1 MPTRARPDLER
12 FQYWQGQTLAS
23 RDFTSQ
29 LAVDAELRAWHA
41 RSLHRAAGIA
51 WGFDVSE
58 PLGGGGGGDVSAD
71 THITVKCGVAYDCEG
86 RELVLQSERS
96 LKVPTLGDARQLTL
110 FVRLAADHCGCHDH
124 GAGGA
129 PDPFCRG
136 GSGGSASGGA
146 STGSGHAL
154 QDALTFSWESR
165 DVPTNHRGIPLAR
178 LIAADAGGLAHDPDF
193 RAPHTR
199 ALARPRLA
207 TGETV
212 HGNTP
217 WEPWREAII
226 DVTGGVRE
234 LIVGVQ
240 TRVDTS
246 AAGFTAAPCYFA
258 TLEGGTS
265 SLLDDEFAPAFFT
278 SIADPSADGF
288 TFRLLMQGL
297 ARRRLIVAA
306 GWSRVTD
313 LSLSAGAPTKL
324 TVNTAGAF
332 RAGDTVARVSP
343 RSRLGVG
350 LTDVDDAEITLA
362 EPIAGLKAGMTLAV
376 AYPPATARVTQ
387 VSEQELATAVDVDD
401 VANAEAG
408 DLIVRIADE
417 AAQLKTAAIEAI
429 NGNTFTLT
437 SSIQGLADGD
447 ELGSARPAD
456 AVLVSKAT
464 TKNKVMTVVLA
475 KPDAAAK
482 DDIIL
487 RLSKTGVPLATF
499 VKEVTDAGTVLTAP
513 IKGLKKGDSIAVVT
527 RRHMVSAVAQVTRA
541 MQVDVDHPELFRKG
555 DVVARLA
562 ADGTTS
568 APSTIENISGGRLG
582 LTPAIPDLVKN
593 DLLLRAEPRSSKLP
607 YTATVVSAIEQGGR
621 TFVGV
626 DRVTGAA
633 AGDVIGDVTPGAS
646 VSSRALWSVE
656 SAGVTTLVLDAIG
669 TGLAAGDVIGSIAFA
684 DAVVVESFD
693 QAEPEVITLTEERD
707 PRPDALIGPL
717 AHFVETSTTSIVL
730 VVAGDQVTLDR
741 PLPELKVGELVG
753 PASLTPQQPR
763 IRLESLEDVRPGQ
776 QISVTAHD
784 LNRGRLATALLRV
797 ANIDPTLKAVVLT
810 PVQPSITHRFRPE
823 TMLAAVTYNANFAAG
838 FAAFARRQG
847 LYVGWL
853 GCQQENAAPDFCPGV
868 VPDDDAECSCGGDAS
883 AASRTSQ
890 TSRTSRASRTSNAA
904 VRRRR

>member
-1 MPTRARPDLER
+1 VI
-12 FQYWQGQTLAS
+12 
-23 RDFTSQ
+23 DFS
-29 LAVDAELRAWHA
+29 
-41 RSLHRAAGIA
+41 
-51 WGFDVSE
+51 
-58 PLGGGGGGDVSAD
+58 
-71 THITVKCGVAYDCEG
+71 
-86 RELVLQSERS
+86 
-96 LKVPTLGDARQLTL
+96 
-110 FVRLAADHCGCHDH
+110 
-124 GAGGA
+124 
-129 PDPFCRG
+129 
-136 GSGGSASGGA
+136 
-146 STGSGHAL
+146 
-154 QDALTFSWESR
+154 
-165 DVPTNHRGIPLAR
+165 
-178 LIAADAGGLAHDPDF
+178 
-193 RAPHTR
+193 
-199 ALARPRLA
+199 
-207 TGETV
+207 
-212 HGNTP
+212 
-217 WEPWREAII
+217 
-226 DVTGGVRE
+226 GGVRD

-240 TRVDTS
+240 TRVDTA

-258 TLEGGTS
+258 TVEGGTIG
-265 SLLDDEFAPAFFT
+265 LLDDEFAPAFFT
-278 SIADPSADGF
+278 SIADASADGF

-313 LSLSAGAPTKL
+313 LTLSTGAPTKL
-324 TVNTAGAF
+324 TVNNAGAF

-343 RSRLGVG
+343 RSRLGVK
-350 LTDVDDAEITLA
+350 LEDVDEAEITLA

-387 VSEQELATAVDVDD
+387 VSEQELTTAVDVDD
-401 VANAEAG
+401 VAGVEAG
-408 DLIVRIADE
+408 DVIVRITDDP
-417 AAQLKTAAIEAI
+417 AQLKTAAIETI
-429 NGNTFTLT
+429 SGNTLTLT

-447 ELGSARPAD
+447 EIGSARPAD
-456 AVLVSKAT
+456 AVLVNKAT

-482 DDIIL
+482 DDIII
-487 RLSKTGVPLATF
+487 RLSNTGEALATF
-499 VKEVTDAGTVLTAP
+499 VKEVTEAGTVLSAP

-527 RRHMVSAVAQVTRA
+527 RRHAVSAVAQVTRA
-541 MQVDVDHPELFRKG
+541 MQVDVDRPELFRKG

-582 LTPAIPDLVKN
+582 LTPAIPDLVKG

-607 YTATVVSAIEQGGR
+607 YSATVVSAIEQGGR

-633 AGDVIGDVTPGAS
+633 AGDVVADVTPG
-646 VSSRALWSVE
+646 VSANSRALWTVE
-656 SAGVTTLVLDAIG
+656 SAGVTTVVLDAIG
-669 TGLAAGDVIGSIAFA
+669 TGLTPGDVIGSIAFA
-684 DAVVVESFD
+684 DAVMVDKVD
-693 QAEPEVITLTEERD
+693 ATEPEVITLTEERD
-707 PRPDALIGPL
+707 FRPDALIGPL

-741 PLPELKVGELVG
+741 PLPELKAGELVG
-753 PASLTPQQPR
+753 PASLTPLQPR

-810 PVQPSITHRFRPE
+810 PVDASVTHRFRPE

-853 GCQQENAAPDFCPGV
+853 GCQQENATPDACPGV
-868 VPDDDAECSCGGDAS
+868 VPEADCGCGGPS
-883 AASRTSQ
+883 PQPSSRTAGRGS
-890 TSRTSRASRTSNAA
+890 A
-904 VRRRR
+904 RRR

>member
-1 MPTRARPDLER
+1 MPSRARPDLER
-12 FQYWQGQTLAS
+12 FEYWQGQSLAS

-51 WGFDVSE
+51 WGFAVSD
-58 PLGGGGGGDVSAD
+58 PAAAPVGGDANANAGTQVTVS
-71 THITVKCGVAYDCEG
+71 CGVAYDCEG
-86 RELVLQSERS
+86 RELVLQSDRT
-96 LKVPTLGDARQLTL
+96 LKVPALGDARQLTL
-110 FVRLAADHCGCHDH
+110 VVRLAADAHCGCHDH
-124 GAGGA
+124 DGGHDA
-129 PDPFCRG
+129 FCG
-136 GSGGSASGGA
+136 GSGAKGGGGSRGS
-146 STGSGHAL
+146 GSGHPL
-154 QDALTFSWESR
+154 QDALAFSWESR
-165 DVPTNHRGIPLAR
+165 DIASNHRAIPLAR
-178 LIAADAGGLAHDPDF
+178 LIPADGGGLAHDPDF

-217 WEPWREAII
+217 WEPWREDVI
-226 DVTGGVRE
+226 DFTGGVRE

-265 SLLDDEFAPAFFT
+265 GLLDDEFAPAFFT

-313 LSLSAGAPTKL
+313 LTLSTGAPTKL
-324 TVNTAGAF
+324 TVNNAGAF
-332 RAGDTVARVSP
+332 RAGDSVARVSP

-350 LTDVDDAEITLA
+350 LSDVDEAEITLA
-362 EPIAGLKAGMTLAV
+362 APIAGLKKGAALAV
-376 AYPPATARVTQ
+376 AYPPATAKVTH

-429 NGNTFTLT
+429 SGNTFTLA
-437 SSIQGLADGD
+437 SSIQGLTEGD
-447 ELGSARPAD
+447 EIGSARVAD

-482 DDIIL
+482 DDIII
-487 RLSKTGVPLATF
+487 RLSNTGEALATF
-499 VKEVTDAGTVLTAP
+499 VKDVTDAGTVLTAP

-527 RRHMVSAVAQVTRA
+527 RRHTVSAVAQVTRA
-541 MQVDVDHPELFRKG
+541 MQVDVDRPELFRKG

-562 ADGTTS
+562 ADGTVS

-582 LTPAIPDLVKN
+582 LSPAIPDLAKD

-607 YTATVVSAIEQGGR
+607 YSATVASVVEQGGR
-621 TFVGV
+621 SFVGV
-626 DRVTGAA
+626 DRVTGAVT
-633 AGDVIGDVTPGAS
+633 GDVIAEITPGTS
-646 VSSRALWSVE
+646 VSSRALWTVE

-669 TGLAAGDVIGSIAFA
+669 TGLGPGDVIGSVAFA
-684 DAVVVESFD
+684 DAVVVESFE
-693 QAEPEVITLTEERD
+693 QTQPEVITLTEERD
-707 PRPDALIGPL
+707 FRPDALIGPL
-717 AHFVETSTTSIVL
+717 AFFVETSTTSIVL

-741 PLPELKVGELVG
+741 PLPELRAGELVG
-753 PASLTPQQPR
+753 PASLTPLQPR

-810 PVQPSITHRFRPE
+810 PVQPSVTHRFRPE

-853 GCQQENAAPDFCPGV
+853 GCQQENAVPDSCPGV
-868 VPDDDAECSCGGDAS
+868 VPDADCGCGSPSPQSSPRLAGRGS
-883 AASRTSQ
+883 A
-890 TSRTSRASRTSNAA
+890 
-904 VRRRR
+904 RRR